1 MSCVYWKVMREE
13 WDKYLLSKVELQSL
27 PKSNK
32 KKPKALKGF
41 GVLDGVVPTIAGQTA
56 EFSSV
61 SKQENDALL
70 AAATEIGKKAKKD
83 IDAKDGVTCEGHK
96 KGRRKGSNKKKSVIG
111 RIDHESETCKQSEM
125 LCPGLEDKKKYC
137 DPAVAGHLLENA
149 PQSEISD
156 KGVLRKHGQGPENT
170 KQLPPVHFFA
180 LESNQNIL
188 DILQPSAIIVY
199 HPDIAF
205 VREIEIYK
213 AENPSKKLKVYF
225 LFYEDSTEVRKFE
238 ASVLRENGAFESL
251 IRQKSLMLIR
261 VDQVC

>member
-149 PQSEISD
+149 PQSETSD
-156 KGVLRKHGQGPENT
+156 KGVLRKHGRGPENT

-180 LESNQNIL
+180 LESNQSIL

-251 IRQKSLMLIR
+251 IRQKSLMLIP